1 MLGPFSADCR
11 ASATPGDGG
20 QTGVA
25 QSVRVTQKQTRRWGD
40 ALEQAILHAAWNELG
55 ERGWAGFTI
64 EAVAAR
70 CGTGKAAIY
79 KRWSNKVQLA
89 QALLARAT
97 REDTTAP
104 QPSGDL
110 RADLEAYLDSVAGFL
125 AGPYG
130 EAVRGVLSEGDQLS
144 RSALELRLTAEPV
157 TAVQAI
163 VTAAIERGD
172 LHVKPD
178 AAVLNLGQV
187 LLSHEMLQTRTAPS
201 AEIIATIV
209 NDIWLPALR
218 AAR

>member
-1 MLGPFSADCR
+1 MGV
-11 ASATPGDGG
+11 TP
-20 QTGVA
+20 
-25 QSVRVTQKQTRRWGD
+25 KQTRRWGD
-40 ALEQAILHAAWNELG
+40 ALEQAILDAAWHELG
-55 ERGWAGFTI
+55 ERGWAGLTI

-104 QPSGDL
+104 VPSGELRGDL
-110 RADLEAYLDSVAGFL
+110 LAYLESVAVFL

-130 EAVRGVLSEGDQLS
+130 EAVRGVLCEGDRLE
-144 RSALELRLTAEPV
+144 RSALELKLTAEPV
-157 TAVQAI
+157 SAVRAI
-163 VTAAIERGD
+163 VAAAVERGD
-172 LHVKPD
+172 LHVKPG

-187 LLSHEMLQTRTAPS
+187 LLSHEMLQTRTAPP
-201 AEIIATIV
+201 AEIVATIV